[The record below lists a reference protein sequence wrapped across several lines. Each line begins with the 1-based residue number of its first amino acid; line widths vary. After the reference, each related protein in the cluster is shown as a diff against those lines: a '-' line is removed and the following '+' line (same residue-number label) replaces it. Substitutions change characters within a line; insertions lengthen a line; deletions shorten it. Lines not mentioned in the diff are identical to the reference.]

1 MDYTEINK
9 RALKKFRP
17 AMLPILEGAPDVEED
32 EFVIEK
38 AQNGELTCEINSHCI
53 YSTYNPRMQILRY
66 VNGKNQEVREK
77 GVIFVFGFALGYLIE
92 EIMPRL
98 KEKQVIVVIDKDYRY
113 FKASLSSKN
122 YTDIIRSKKVEF
134 ITKFDDDTFMAS
146 LERYRQLIEF
156 KGMTILRL
164 ESLYNAEKEFYKH
177 VEDKIVE
184 YARTLSVA
192 VVTNMV
198 LVNNFTVNALSNIAH
213 YVRGTP
219 INEFKGKFKDIP
231 AIVVSGGPS
240 LNKNIDQ
247 IKEAEDKAVIIALGT
262 TLKPLLSRDI
272 HPDFVIAIDPS
283 NPQVKYFSDVT
294 PIPDTPLLTSNEF
307 YRKIL
312 DEYWHNPVIVTRT
325 PDQFSNFLDE
335 TVGRKVEPIPFGMT
349 VAHTAFNFADYIG
362 ANPIVLV
369 GQDLGFPM
377 DEQFDH
383 VDGAATAK
391 KVQIKEGD
399 SRYIWI
405 EDIYGKPLPTH
416 RNMVAY
422 KVLFEN
428 YISQIKLRDKGK
440 RERIFIDAT
449 EGGARIEGT
458 EIMTFRETLERYM
471 QKGHS
476 IKGTIS
482 SILEKTDE
490 PDFSKLI
497 DVLNERINEFILIT
511 EYCGSVLKE
520 LQKLEF
526 TPTKRIDMKMIRSL
540 NAKIS
545 EVDKK
550 MAGLKAFSFLERYM
564 VIFNELKIKR
574 DLLSKK
580 EWNKVKELEI
590 QLNKSHQYYSS
601 IRTVAKFYETGLR
614 YVINKKLLPLIK
626 DKQIG
631 EDG

>member
-9 RALKKFRP
+9 RAFRKFRP
-17 AMLPILEGAPDVEED
+17 VMLSILESAPNVEED
-32 EFVIEK
+32 EFVVEK
-38 AQNGELTCEINSHCI
+38 ARSGELTCKINSQYI
-53 YSTYNPRMQILRY
+53 YSAYDPRRQILRY
-66 VNGKNQEVREK
+66 VNGKNREVREK
-77 GVIFVFGFALGYLIE
+77 GVIFVFGFALGYLLE
-92 EIMPRL
+92 EIIPRL
-98 KEKQVIVVIDKDYRY
+98 GEKQVIVVIDKDYRY
-113 FKASLSSKN
+113 FKASLPFKD

-134 ITKFDDDTFMAS
+134 ITKFDDDTFIAS
-146 LERYRQLIEF
+146 LGRYGQLIEF

-164 ESLYNAEKEFYKH
+164 EALYNAEREFYKH

-192 VVTNMV
+192 IVTNMS
-198 LVNNFTVNALSNIAH
+198 LVKNFTVNALSNIPH

-219 INEFKGKFKDIP
+219 INEFKDKFHDIP

-247 IKEAEDKAVIIALGT
+247 IKEAKGKAVIIALGT
-262 TLKPLLSRDI
+262 TLKPLLS
-272 HPDFVIAIDPS
+272 HGVQPDFTIAIDPT
-283 NPQVKYFSDVT
+283 PTETKYFLDLKDFDFDSPLIVT
-294 PIPDTPLLTSNEF
+294 NEF

-312 DEYWHNPVIVTRT
+312 DEHWHNPIIVTRI
-325 PDQFSNFLDE
+325 PDHFTAFLDE
-335 TVGRKVEPIPFGMT
+335 TVGRKVEAIPVGMT

-377 DEQFDH
+377 DAEFDH

-391 KVQIKEGD
+391 RVEIKEGD
-399 SRYIWI
+399 PRYIWI
-405 EDIYGKPLPTH
+405 KDVYGNPLPTV
-416 RNMVAY
+416 RNMISY
-422 KVLFEN
+422 KVLFEV
-428 YISQIKLRDKGK
+428 YISQIKMRDKGK
-440 RERIFIDAT
+440 RKRMFIDAT

-458 EIMTFRETLERYM
+458 EIMTFREALERYM
-471 QKGHS
+471 RKEHP
-476 IKGTIS
+476 IRETVF
-482 SILEKTDE
+482 SILESTDE

-497 DVLNERINEFILIT
+497 DALNDRINEFILIT

-526 TPTKRIDMKMIRSL
+526 IPTERIDMKAIRSL

-550 MAGLKAFSFLERYM
+550 MASLKAFSFLERYM
-564 VIFNELKIKR
+564 TIFDELRIKR

-580 EWNKVKELEI
+580 QRDRVKELEI

-601 IRTVAKFYETGLR
+601 IKTVAKFYEAGLR

-626 DKQIG
+626 EEKLS
-631 EDG
+631 

>member
-66 VNGKNQEVREK
+66 VNGKNQEVRSK
-77 GVIFVFGFALGYLIE
+77 GVIFVLGFALGYLIE

-113 FKASLSSKN
+113 FKASISFKD

-164 ESLYNAEKEFYKH
+164 EALYDKDRDFYKH
-177 VEDKIVE
+177 IESKILE

-192 VVTNMV
+192 ILTNMYQ
-198 LVNNFTVNALSNIAH
+198 VNKFTANALSNIPH

-219 INEFKGKFKDIP
+219 INEFKDKFYDIP

-247 IKEAEDKAVIIALGT
+247 IKEAEGKAVIIALGT
-262 TLKPLLSRDI
+262 TLKPLLSHGI
-272 HPDFVIAIDPS
+272 HPDFVVAIDPS
-283 NPQVKYFSDVT
+283 NPQIKYFAGVK
-294 PIPDTPLLTSNEF
+294 PPPDTPLLTSNEF

-312 DEYWHNPVIVTRT
+312 DEYWHNPVVVTRV
-325 PDQFSNFLDE
+325 PDKFSNFLDE
-335 TVGRKVEPIPFGMT
+335 TVGRDVDPIPFGMT

-362 ANPIVLV
+362 ANPIIVV

-377 DEQFDH
+377 DAQFDH
-383 VDGAATAK
+383 VDGAATAR

-399 SRYIWI
+399 ARYIWI

-440 RERIFIDAT
+440 RDRIFVDAT
-449 EGGARIEGT
+449 EGGAKIEGT
-458 EIMTFRETLERYM
+458 KIMTFKEALDRYMKEEHSIRESIISTLER
-471 QKGHS
+471 S
-476 IKGTIS
+476 
-482 SILEKTDE
+482 EE
-490 PDFSKLI
+490 PDYVKLI
-497 DVLNERINEFILIT
+497 DVLNDRINEFILIT
-511 EYCGSVLKE
+511 EYCTSILKALDE
-520 LQKLEF
+520 LTPDDWNVPKKLQKLN
-526 TPTKRIDMKMIRSL
+526 MKITQF
-540 NAKIS
+540 
-545 EVDKK
+545 DKK
-550 MAGLKAFSFLERYM
+550 MGEMKAFSFLERYM

-580 EWNKVKELEI
+580 QWEKRKELEI
-590 QLNKSHQYYSS
+590 QLNKSSQYYSG
-601 IRTVAKFYETGLR
+601 IRTVAKFYETGIK

>member
-134 ITKFDDDTFMAS
+134 ITKFDDDTFIAS

-247 IKEAEDKAVIIALGT
+247 IKEAEGKAVIIALGT
-262 TLKPLLSRDI
+262 TLKSLLSHGI
-272 HPDFVIAIDPS
+272 QPDFTIAIDPT
-283 NPQVKYFSDVT
+283 PPETKYFLDLK
-294 PIPDTPLLTSNEF
+294 DFDFDCPLIVSNEF

-312 DEYWHNPVIVTRT
+312 DEHWHNPIIVTRI
-325 PDQFSNFLDE
+325 PDHFTAFLDE
-335 TVGRKVEPIPFGMT
+335 TVGRKVEAIPVGMT

-377 DEQFDH
+377 DAQFDH

-391 KVQIKEGD
+391 RVAIKKGD
-399 SRYIWI
+399 PRYIWI
-405 EDIYGKPLPTH
+405 KDIYGNLFPTV
-416 RNMVAY
+416 RNMISY
-422 KVLFEN
+422 KVLFEV

-440 RERIFIDAT
+440 RERMFIDAT

-471 QKGHS
+471 QKEHS

-497 DVLNERINEFILIT
+497 DVLNDRINEFVLIT

-526 TPTKRIDMKMIRSL
+526 TPTERIDMKMIRSL

-564 VIFNELKIKR
+564 TIFNELKIKR

-580 EWNKVKELEI
+580 EWNKVKGLEI

-601 IRTVAKFYETGLR
+601 IKTVAKFYETSLR
-614 YVINKKLLPLIK
+614 YVINKKLLPIIK
-626 DKQIG
+626 EEKLS
-631 EDG
+631 